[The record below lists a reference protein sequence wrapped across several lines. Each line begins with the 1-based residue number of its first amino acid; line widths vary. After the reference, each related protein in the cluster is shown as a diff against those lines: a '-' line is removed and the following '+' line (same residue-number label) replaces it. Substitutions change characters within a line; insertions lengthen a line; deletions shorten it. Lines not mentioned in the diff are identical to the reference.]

1 MNASSVARAAV
12 ALGVAGGAIA
22 PAGTCAQDYPTRPV
36 RIIVPF
42 SPGGATDA
50 VLRMVA
56 PGMSQLLGQ
65 SVVVENRPG
74 GAATIGMDAVAKSAP
89 DGYTTGVANTSF
101 ATNPLLFVKKMP
113 YDTDKD
119 LQPVSLIA
127 IVPFVMSIHPSI
139 PARSVKDLI
148 AVARA
153 RPGALNYSSSG
164 NGSASQLATELFK
177 YLTKTEMVHV
187 PFTGGGAALTS
198 VLSGECSLFFSSIPP
213 AIGHY
218 RSGRV
223 RPIGITSASRD
234 PSLPDVPAIAETVP
248 GYESIEWQ
256 GLVVPAGTPSVA
268 IAKLQQAVAKTMSD
282 PSLQTRFTSVG
293 AWPKGSTTEQF
304 AAHIM
309 AERKK
314 WAPVI
319 KAANIRF
326 N

>member
-1 MNASSVARAAV
+1 MSVLSGRTMTWLLA
-12 ALGVAGGAIA
+12 GVA
-22 PAGTCAQDYPTRPV
+22 CAWTPVLAQEYPTRPIRV
-36 RIIVPF
+36 IVPF

-56 PGMSQLLGQ
+56 PGMSHLLGQ

-74 GAATIGMDAVAKSAP
+74 GAATIGMNAVAKSEP
-89 DGYTTGVANTSF
+89 DGYTVGVANTSF
-101 ATNPLLFVKKMP
+101 ATNPLLFTKKMP

-119 LQPVSLIA
+119 LQPVSLVA
-127 IVPFVMSIHPSI
+127 VVPFVMSIHPSV
-139 PARSVKDLI
+139 PARSVKELI
-148 AVARA
+148 TLARA
-153 RPGALNYSSSG
+153 KPGALNYSSSG

-177 YLTKTEMVHV
+177 YLTKTDMVHV
-187 PFTGGGAALTS
+187 PFTGGGAALTA

-213 AIGHY
+213 AMGHY
-218 RSGRV
+218 KSGRV
-223 RPIGITSASRD
+223 IPIGITSATRD

-256 GLVVPAGTPSVA
+256 GLVVRAGTPPQVV
-268 IAKLQQAVAKTMSD
+268 AKLQQAVAKTMSD
-282 PSLQTRFTSVG
+282 PALKQRFAALG
-293 AWPKGSTTEQF
+293 AWPKGSTTAEF
-304 AAHIM
+304 AAHIQ
-309 AERKK
+309 AERRK

>member
-1 MNASSVARAAV
+1 MNERIQWTRQALACVLAAL
-12 ALGVAGGAIA
+12 AAGGSA
-22 PAGTCAQDYPTRPV
+22 AQEYPSRPV
-36 RIIVPF
+36 RVIVPF

-89 DGYTTGVANTSF
+89 DGHTVGVANTSF

-119 LQPVSLIA
+119 LQPVSLVA
-127 IVPFVMSIHPSI
+127 IVPFVMSVHPSI
-139 PARSVKDLI
+139 PTHSVKEMI
-148 AVARA
+148 ALARA
-153 RPGALNYSSSG
+153 KPNALNYSSSG

-218 RSGRV
+218 QSGRV
-223 RPIGITSASRD
+223 RPIGITSATRD

-256 GLVVPAGTPSVA
+256 GLVVPAGTPPAA
-268 IAKLQQAVAKTMSD
+268 IAKLQQAVAKTMHD
-282 PSLQTRFTSVG
+282 PALAKRFASVG
-293 AWPKGSTTEQF
+293 AWPKGSTTEEL

-309 AERKK
+309 AERRK

>member
-1 MNASSVARAAV
+1 MKVPCTRIWTV
-12 ALGVAGGAIA
+12 LLLAGGACGWIEA
-22 PAGTCAQDYPTRPV
+22 AAQDYPTRPV

-56 PGMSQLLGQ
+56 PGMSRLLGQ

-74 GAATIGMDAVAKSAP
+74 GAATIGMDVVAKSTP
-89 DGYTTGVANTSF
+89 DGHTVGVANTSF
-101 ATNPLLFVKKMP
+101 ATNPLLFTRKMP

-127 IVPFVMSIHPSI
+127 VVPFVMSVHPSV
-139 PARSVKDLI
+139 PAKSVKELI
-148 AVARA
+148 ALARA

-177 YLTKTEMVHV
+177 YLTKTDMVHV
-187 PFTGGGAALTS
+187 PFHGGGPALAS

-213 AIGHY
+213 AMGHY
-218 RSGRV
+218 KAGRV
-223 RPIGITSASRD
+223 RPIGITSKTRD

-256 GLVVPAGTPSVA
+256 GLVVPTGTPAAVIS
-268 IAKLQQAVAKTMSD
+268 KLQQAVAKTMADSALR
-282 PSLQTRFTSVG
+282 SRFAALG
-293 AWPKGSTTEQF
+293 AWPRGSTTEEF
-304 AAHIM
+304 AAHIL

-326 N
+326 D

>member
-1 MNASSVARAAV
+1 MNVLIGRTMSGLVLA
-12 ALGVAGGAIA
+12 GVACSVPSAL
-22 PAGTCAQDYPTRPV
+22 AQDYPTRPIRV
-36 RIIVPF
+36 VVPF

-89 DGYTTGVANTSF
+89 DGYTVGVANTSF
-101 ATNPLLFVKKMP
+101 ATNPLLFTKKMP
-113 YDTDKD
+113 YDTDND
-119 LQPVSLIA
+119 LQPVSLVA
-127 IVPFVMSIHPSI
+127 VVPFVMSIHPSI
-139 PARSVKDLI
+139 PAHNVKELI
-148 AVARA
+148 TLARA
-153 RPGALNYSSSG
+153 KPGALNYSSSG

-177 YLTKTEMVHV
+177 YLTETDMVHV

-213 AIGHY
+213 AMGHY
-218 RSGRV
+218 QSGRV
-223 RPIGITSASRD
+223 RPIGITSATRD
-234 PSLPDVPAIAETVP
+234 PSLPNVPAIAETVP

-256 GLVVPAGTPSVA
+256 GLVVRAGTPREVV
-268 IAKLQQAVAKTMSD
+268 AKLQQAVARTMSD
-282 PSLQTRFTSVG
+282 PALTKRFAALG
-293 AWPKGSTTEQF
+293 AWPKGSTTQEL
-304 AAHIM
+304 AAHIQ
-309 AERKK
+309 AERRK

>member
-1 MNASSVARAAV
+1 MNMAFARI
-12 ALGVAGGAIA
+12 ALVLPVVGGAFGWSEA
-22 PAGTCAQDYPTRPV
+22 PAQSYPTRPV

-56 PGMSQLLGQ
+56 PGMSKLLGQ
-65 SVVVENRPG
+65 PVVVENRPG
-74 GAATIGMDAVAKSAP
+74 GAATIGMDVVAKSAP
-89 DGYTTGVANTSF
+89 DGHTVGVANTSF
-101 ATNPLLFVKKMP
+101 ATNPLLFTKKMP

-127 IVPFVMSIHPSI
+127 IVPFVMSVHPSV
-139 PARSVKDLI
+139 PARSVKELI
-148 AVARA
+148 TLARA

-177 YLTKTEMVHV
+177 YLTKTDMVHV
-187 PFTGGGAALTS
+187 PFTGGGAALAS

-218 RSGRV
+218 KAGRV
-223 RPIGITSASRD
+223 RPIGITSATRD

-256 GLVVPAGTPSVA
+256 GLVVPTGTPPAV
-268 IAKLQQAVAKTMSD
+268 IAKLQQAVATTMSD
-282 PSLQTRFTSVG
+282 PELKQRFATLG
-293 AWPKGSTTEQF
+293 AWPKGSTTEEF
-304 AAHIM
+304 AAHIL

-319 KAANIRF
+319 KAANIQF